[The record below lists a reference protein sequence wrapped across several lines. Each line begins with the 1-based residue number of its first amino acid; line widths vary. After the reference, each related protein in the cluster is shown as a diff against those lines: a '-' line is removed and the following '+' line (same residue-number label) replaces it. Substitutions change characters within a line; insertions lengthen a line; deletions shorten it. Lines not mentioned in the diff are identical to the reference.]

1 MSEVENPVDLTFN
14 SFNKMQHKDV
24 KMVIRGDKG
33 LRIQLKNIHHKLRE
47 DGTCW
52 NRRDMTS
59 QKTIDN
65 VKAIAH
71 HIMTGGRVPQLEVQ
85 PRSGGGVELVDGY
98 CRHAAYGIAD
108 AGGLGEMWVDIVP
121 FVGDELAA
129 LGRIETSGK
138 HGGLEAIEQMDLYLS
153 IRAELK
159 AGGSKGTLQE
169 IADVVKVS
177 RQRVDQVLKLAE
189 LDDEAKALVAT
200 GQVKASEAVAA
211 VRKGAE
217 AVEQMKAEV
226 KKPSAP
232 PAPSVAPTLL
242 KDMYTILAPM
252 RAKITAD
259 EARDVELFLKG
270 DNETPRN
277 SDHVKVSIAD
287 WARLTSLLAEGDRQ
301 LEAKAAKAQ
310 SKDQASRQ
318 EELADV
324 DLD

>member
-1 MSEVENPVDLTFN
+1 MSEVADTIDLTVN

-24 KMVIRGDKG
+24 KMIIRGDKG
-33 LRIQLKNIHHKLRE
+33 LRIQLKNIHHKQRE
-47 DGTCW
+47 DGSCW
-52 NRRDMTS
+52 NRRNMTS
-59 QKTIDN
+59 AKTLAN
-65 VKAIAH
+65 VQSIAH
-71 HIMTGGRVPQLEVQ
+71 HLMTGGRVPQLEVQ

-108 AGGLGEMWVDIVP
+108 ASGIGDVWVDIVP
-121 FVGDELAA
+121 FTGDELEA

-138 HGGLEAIEQMDLYLS
+138 HGGLDPIEQMDLYLS

-189 LDDEAKALVAT
+189 LDDEAKALVSS
-200 GQVKASEAVAA
+200 GDVKAADAVKA
-211 VRKGAE
+211 VRAGT
-217 AVEQMKAEV
+217 VEQMKAEV
-226 KKPSAP
+226 KKPVAP
-232 PAPSVAPTLL
+232 PAPTVAPTLL

-252 RAKITAD
+252 RAKITPD

-270 DNETPRN
+270 DTETPRN

-301 LEAKAAKAQ
+301 LEVKAGKAK
-310 SKDQASRQ
+310 SKDEASRQ
-318 EELADV
+318 EELETV